1 MPRDNGGIS
10 GRGCAKPSLDGLA
23 PSPKR
28 GQQLE
33 TRWPADGAPAKRSS
47 LPIPFRT
54 ESPTRHTAAMNWRE
68 RAKQPQAQTAGDVI
82 ALSVVLI
89 AALVAWSL
97 GSRSWAQFFAS
108 AVVAVC

>member
-1 MPRDNGGIS
+1 
-10 GRGCAKPSLDGLA
+10 
-23 PSPKR
+23 
-28 GQQLE
+28 
-33 TRWPADGAPAKRSS
+33 
-47 LPIPFRT
+47 
-54 ESPTRHTAAMNWRE
+54 MNWRE

-97 GSRSWAQFFAS
+97 GSRSWVQFFAY

>member
-1 MPRDNGGIS
+1 
-10 GRGCAKPSLDGLA
+10 
-23 PSPKR
+23 
-28 GQQLE
+28 
-33 TRWPADGAPAKRSS
+33 
-47 LPIPFRT
+47 
-54 ESPTRHTAAMNWRE
+54 MNWRE